1 MRLAAA
7 LLLALVALGGT
18 SVTAA
23 GAPARTL
30 APPGACRGDSDAEA
44 HHRTQR
50 LAMHCLV
57 RSVRAIAQVS
67 DPVSSVTLRHSATLK
82 ARRIAECRTFT
93 HFPCGDPFATALRR
107 TTLARNRW
115 LLGENLA
122 WGVGGRATAR
132 YVVSRWLQSTTHRE
146 VLTDPR
152 LTHVGVRRRRLK
164 LKGAPKGA
172 VLWVLH
178 MGTPLR

>member
-1 MRLAAA
+1 MA
-7 LLLALVALGGT
+7 LLLALVALGGA
-18 SVTAA
+18 SSTAA
-23 GAPARTL
+23 AAPTRAL
-30 APPGACRGDSDAEA
+30 APPGACPGATDPKA

-57 RSVRAIAQVS
+57 RWARATAQVP
-67 DPVSSVTLRHSATLK
+67 DVTSSVTLRHSATLK

-93 HFPCGDPFATALRR
+93 HSPCGDPFGTALHRV
-107 TTLARNRW
+107 TLKKKGSW

-132 YVVSRWLQSTTHRE
+132 HVIANWLQSKAHRE

-152 LTHVGVRRRRLK
+152 LVQIGVRRRRLT
-164 LKGAPKGA
+164 LDGAPKGA

-178 MGTPLR
+178 MGTRR